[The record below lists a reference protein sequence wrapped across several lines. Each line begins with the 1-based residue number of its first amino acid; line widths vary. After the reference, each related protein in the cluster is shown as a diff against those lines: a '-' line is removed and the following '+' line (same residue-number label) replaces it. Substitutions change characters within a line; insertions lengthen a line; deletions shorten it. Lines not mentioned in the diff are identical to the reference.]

1 MGLGIVVAVVTM
13 PVCGSYG
20 SLCFVVVTAFNYT
33 IYLLSPKVSN
43 SVKSIQRVSCFVMAN
58 K

>member
-33 IYLLSPKVSN
+33 IYLLTSKVSN
-43 SVKSIQRVSCFVMAN
+43 SVSQFKECHVL
-58 K
+58 